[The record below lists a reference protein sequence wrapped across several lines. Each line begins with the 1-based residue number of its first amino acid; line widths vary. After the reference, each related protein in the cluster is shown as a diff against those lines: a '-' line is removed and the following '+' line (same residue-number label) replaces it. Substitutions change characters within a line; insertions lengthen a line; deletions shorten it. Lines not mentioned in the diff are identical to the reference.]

1 MFENTLRIGE
11 TQHGLDFFY
20 GRPQDSRKLLEF
32 LQHVSPV
39 KYKTAQKLIGHDVN
53 NATYNYKQTYH
64 VELPTVCKDDLV
76 CLSKKAARKLGNM
89 GQMLLCLRVTST
101 IQLIDPLTLQLREV
115 MGSAYWLDPFTP
127 ILESKR
133 LVTFTVMEK
142 EELGHGDRNQKSG
155 EGKISFKHGLADLW
169 VIRTSEIG
177 QHEDYIHCRSHL
189 GKYLEVGD
197 DVLGYDLKTSN
208 INSDNLDTLDGNYP
222 DAILVRKIF
231 AKRERRTEKR
241 KWKLKRII
249 ESKHIVIIM

>member
-1 MFENTLRIGE
+1 
-11 TQHGLDFFY
+11 
-20 GRPQDSRKLLEF
+20 
-32 LQHVSPV
+32 
-39 KYKTAQKLIGHDVN
+39 
-53 NATYNYKQTYH
+53 
-64 VELPTVCKDDLV
+64 
-76 CLSKKAARKLGNM
+76 
-89 GQMLLCLRVTST
+89 
-101 IQLIDPLTLQLREV
+101 
-115 MGSAYWLDPFTP
+115 
-127 ILESKR
+127 
-133 LVTFTVMEK
+133 MEK

-177 QHEDYIHCRSHL
+177 QNEDYIHCRSHL

-249 ESKHIVIIM
+249 ESKHIVIVM